1 MSIPK
6 QEISFTHKQGQYLA
20 YIYYYTKINKVPPAQ
35 RDIQDFF
42 DVTPPTVHQM
52 IIQLDKNNLIKRQ
65 PNTARSLAINIPE
78 SMIPRL
84 L

>member
-6 QEISFTHKQGQYLA
+6 QEITFTSKQGQYLA
-20 YIYYYTKINKVPPAQ
+20 YIYYYTKINKMPPAQ

-42 DVTPPTVHQM
+42 GVTPPTVHQM
-52 IIQLDKNNLIKRQ
+52 IMQLDKNNLIKRK

-78 SMIPRL
+78 TMIPRL

>member
-6 QEISFTHKQGQYLA
+6 QEISFTQKQGQYLA
-20 YIYYYTKINKVPPAQ
+20 YIYNYTKINKVPPAQ

-42 DVTPPTVHQM
+42 GVTPPTVHQM
-52 IIQLDKNNLIKRQ
+52 IIQLDKSNLIKRE
-65 PNTARSLAINIPE
+65 PNTARSLVVNVPE